1 MTELEEECMP
11 HELAEMVA
19 ACERTALGPPKWRTD
34 GMLRAEWGL
43 IHAEALE
50 ATATD
55 AASWIVR
62 DMRPRKSGALSTC
75 EGMPSWQVGGIRTA
89 AVLTQAINSCA
100 GFDSIEHAIKL
111 GMLLAG
117 APEHE
122 LSRFGLG
129 RLSLLHA
136 AAEVR
141 RRLYREMDD
150 GE

>member
-11 HELAEMVA
+11 HELAEM
-19 ACERTALGPPKWRTD
+19 
-34 GMLRAEWGL
+34 
-43 IHAEALE
+43 
-50 ATATD
+50 
-55 AASWIVR
+55 
-62 DMRPRKSGALSTC
+62 
-75 EGMPSWQVGGIRTA
+75 
-89 AVLTQAINSCA
+89 
-100 GFDSIEHAIKL
+100 SIEHAIKL

-141 RRLYREMDD
+141 RRLYREVDD